1 MSQNTLNGNPIF
13 RFQDQYFRNEILAT
27 FRKIFRSVI
36 VESRYVLFDIRLTKC
51 GFRVKGWWEG
61 TSSRTEFIDE
71 NTNTPDINSVIMK
84 MVLCDHLG
92 CQVVK
97 STTICLSL
105 VFALSEVGPSKV
117 SQFEDI
123 VLPKKNIFRFYVSV
137 DDLLAMNVLKYLCKL
152 FDILRSL
159 WLVKMLVRML

>member
-1 MSQNTLNGNPIF
+1 
-13 RFQDQYFRNEILAT
+13 
-27 FRKIFRSVI
+27 
-36 VESRYVLFDIRLTKC
+36 
-51 GFRVKGWWEG
+51 
-61 TSSRTEFIDE
+61 
-71 NTNTPDINSVIMK
+71 MK
-84 MVLCDHLG
+84 MVLCYHLG

-123 VLPKKNIFRFYVSV
+123 VLPKKNIFRLYVSV

>member
-1 MSQNTLNGNPIF
+1 MSQNTWNGNPIF
-13 RFQDQYFRNEILAT
+13 RFQDQYFRNEVFAV
-27 FRKIFRSVI
+27 FRKVFGSVI
-36 VESRYVLFDIRLTKC
+36 VESLDIFFDIRLAKC
-51 GFRVKGWWEG
+51 GFRVKGGWEG
-61 TSSRTEFIDE
+61 TGSRTEFIDE

-97 STTICLSL
+97 STTISLSL
-105 VFALSEVGPSKV
+105 VFALGEVGPSKV

-123 VLPKKNIFRFYVSV
+123 VLPKKNIFRLYVPM
-137 DDLLAMNVLKYLCKL
+137 DYLLAMNVLKYLSKL
-152 FDILRSL
+152 FDVLRSL